1 MLGCLFMIA
10 CFLGARMI
18 LFVQYCREWTTGV
31 WEGWFWPLIGW
42 IFMPWT
48 TLAYAF
54 ATLHAP
60 EKQIFGD
67 WWWFVF
73 IAVLID
79 LGFHSRDIV
88 ILQQKQK

>member
-1 MLGCLFMIA
+1 MLGCLFMIVCA
-10 CFLGARMI
+10 LGARLI
-18 LFVQYCREWTTGV
+18 LFVQYCRDWTDGV
-31 WEGWFWPLIGW
+31 WEGALWPILGW

-60 EKQIFGD
+60 GKQIVGD

-73 IAVLID
+73 IAVMID
-79 LGFHSRDIV
+79 LGFYGRTVYVQS
-88 ILQQKQK
+88 KKSE